1 MVSSKI
7 PPSSKL
13 PRIDAAARIAVAF
26 SGGLDSTVLLHST
39 VAAYGPE
46 NVIALHINHG
56 LQDSA
61 DDWVMHCA
69 NMAQAFEV
77 EFDFRILSW
86 PKDIDDLG
94 NIEAQARQ
102 ARYDALVEMCQHY
115 GVSDLLLGHHQDDQ
129 AETVLLQLLR
139 GSGLAGL
146 SGMASQRMMD
156 QTDIRVWRP
165 FIDLTRKE
173 LEAYAYEYHLDWIED
188 PTNQDDHFTRNF
200 IRLRVMPILEKVQP
214 QLRKNLSR
222 TASHMADAQN
232 LLNQLADIDLNPMTS
247 EIGLDLISLM
257 ALRYEDISRADNAL
271 RRWIYLQGLVMPSE
285 ERLNAWW
292 ADLEQLKDLSDHQ
305 LQWVHDGKHLR
316 VWRQKLT
323 VNDISSPLGR
333 WDFKQ
338 VDADST
344 EFGLALEVFELAV
357 KQKSLIE
364 NERQGGEK
372 IRIHPKQSRKTLK
385 NIFQEQDIPPWQRS
399 AKILYIDTH
408 LLAVAG
414 VGCNVD
420 LMTQLGPR
428 VVPVFTQ
435 DTMH

>member
-13 PRIDAAARIAVAF
+13 PRIDSAARIAVAF

-69 NMAQAFEV
+69 KIAQAFEV

-86 PKDIDDLG
+86 PKDIDELG

-232 LLNQLADIDLNPMTS
+232 LLNQLADIDLNPMTT

-257 ALRYEDISRADNAL
+257 ALRYEDIARADNAL
-271 RRWIYLQGLVMPSE
+271 RRWIYLQGLAMPSE

-292 ADLEQLKDLSDHQ
+292 VDLEQLKDLSDHQ

-323 VNDISSPLGR
+323 VNDISRPLGR

-338 VDADST
+338 VDVDST
-344 EFGLALEVFELAV
+344 EFGLPLDVFELAV

-364 NERQGGEK
+364 KERQGGEK

>member
-13 PRIDAAARIAVAF
+13 PRIDSAARIAVAF

-86 PKDIDDLG
+86 SKDIDDLG

-232 LLNQLADIDLNPMTS
+232 LLNQLADIDLNPMTT

-271 RRWIYLQGLVMPSE
+271 RRWIYLQGLAMPSE

-323 VNDISSPLGR
+323 VNDISIPLGR

-338 VDADST
+338 VDTDST
-344 EFGLALEVFELAV
+344 EYGLALDVFELAV

-364 NERQGGEK
+364 KERQGGEK

>member
-1 MVSSKI
+1 
-7 PPSSKL
+7 
-13 PRIDAAARIAVAF
+13 
-26 SGGLDSTVLLHST
+26 
-39 VAAYGPE
+39 
-46 NVIALHINHG
+46 
-56 LQDSA
+56 
-61 DDWVMHCA
+61 
-69 NMAQAFEV
+69 
-77 EFDFRILSW
+77 
-86 PKDIDDLG
+86 
-94 NIEAQARQ
+94 
-102 ARYDALVEMCQHY
+102 
-115 GVSDLLLGHHQDDQ
+115 
-129 AETVLLQLLR
+129 
-139 GSGLAGL
+139 
-146 SGMASQRMMD
+146 MMD

-200 IRLRVMPILEKVQP
+200 IRLRIMPILEKVQP

-247 EIGLDLISLM
+247 GVGLDLISLM
-257 ALRYEDISRADNAL
+257 GLGYEDIDRANNAL
-271 RRWIYLQGLVMPSE
+271 RRWIYLQGLAMPSE

-305 LQWVHDGKHLR
+305 LQWIHDGKHLR

-323 VNDISSPLGR
+323 VNDICNPVGR

-338 VDADST
+338 VDVDST

-364 NERQGGEK
+364 KERQGGEK

-385 NIFQEQDIPPWQRS
+385 NIFQEQEIPPWQRG
-399 AKILYIDTH
+399 ANILYIDSH
-408 LLAVAG
+408 ILAVAG

-428 VVPVFTQ
+428 VVPVFIQ